1 MKKFCY
7 YFRITSFCLY
17 LIAMFLLIDKLYRPD
32 IFGII
37 YFIFN
42 IIYGIILIL
51 TILSKKDSYKNSI
64 YYNVSN
70 IIFYIYT
77 FSVFS
82 VTFNATQLEIISNEL
97 FFHFNYIF
105 LSIYIIALLGYAL
118 FLNKND
124 SI

>member
-17 LIAMFLLIDKLYRPD
+17 LIAMFLLVDKLYRPD

-51 TILSKKDSYKNSI
+51 TILSKKDAYKESI

-82 VTFNATQLEIISNEL
+82 VTFNATTLEIISNEL

-105 LSIYIIALLGYAL
+105 LSIYILALLGYAL
-118 FLNKND
+118 FLNKTN
-124 SI
+124 

>member
-51 TILSKKDSYKNSI
+51 TILSKKDVYKESI

-82 VTFNATQLEIISNEL
+82 VTFNATTLEIISNEL

-105 LSIYIIALLGYAL
+105 LSIYILALLGYAF
-118 FLNKND
+118 FLNKTN
-124 SI
+124 